1 MTRAN
6 ELRAQAREL
15 FEYASRIGDRAERL
29 PKILRA
35 MELESEADAAE
46 RDEAAPRRAQQSD
59 RGQEQQSRRDE
70 DRKK

>member
-15 FEYASRIGDRAERL
+15 FEHASKIGDRAERL

-46 RDEAAPRRAQQSD
+46 RDDAPPRRAQQ
-59 RGQEQQSRRDE
+59 QTRRDE
-70 DRKK
+70 DGKK